1 MSRARTF
8 ADLATAYGQGN
19 ALGKRNMAFNGDMAV
34 SQRATS
40 TTNVG
45 ATSAH
50 NPTLDRYRYQAST
63 SGRAT
68 VSQAAITDLAGFRF
82 AQKIDVTTADTSIAA
97 GEYFIINQMF
107 EGFDVQRL
115 QYGTSDAKTVTVSFY
130 VKGTAKTYVAELV
143 TQSSFTSQ
151 TFNVTTSWNR
161 VSLTYPANTA
171 DTLNQDNTN
180 EFQLAIWL
188 HAGSSYSGGGSL
200 NSTWGTTAANRAVGI
215 GSIFSSTDNE
225 LFITGLQI
233 ETGDVA
239 TPFEY
244 ESFETNL
251 ARCQRYFYAPV
262 PKGTTSSYFCDAWA
276 YSSSLAAG
284 WITHPV
290 QMRTTPTL
298 TSSDGSNDF
307 SFYRNGGT
315 DYFDILVLNTANPRG
330 TMVYNDA
337 QISSTAGHAGAFY
350 NGDSTNCFLYLDAE
364 LS

>member
-8 ADLATAYGQGN
+8 ADLATSYGQGN
-19 ALGKRNMAFNGDMAV
+19 ALGKRNIAFNGDMAV

-40 TTNVG
+40 TTAVG
-45 ATSAH
+45 ATSSH
-50 NPTLDRYRYQAST
+50 YPTLDRFLYQANT

-68 VSQAAITDLAGFRF
+68 VSQATITDLPGFRF

-97 GEYFIINQMF
+97 GEYFIINQMI

-130 VKGTAKTYVAELV
+130 VKGTAKTYACEIL
-143 TQSSFTSQ
+143 TSASGTSK

-161 VSLTYPANTA
+161 VSLTFPANTS
-171 DTLNQDNTN
+171 DTVNQDNTN
-180 EFQLAIWL
+180 EFQLSIWL
-188 HAGSSYSGGGSL
+188 HAGSTYTGGTMSGAWGS
-200 NSTWGTTAANRAVGI
+200 TAANRAAGI

-244 ESFETNL
+244 ETFEASL

-262 PKGTTSSYFCDAWA
+262 TKAGGDHYFSNGWQYDA
-276 YSSSLAAG
+276 SNLLG
-284 WITHPV
+284 LIFHPV
-290 QMRTTPTL
+290 QMRTSPTVI
-298 TSSDGSNDF
+298 SADGTNYF
-307 SFYRNGGT
+307 SFYRAGAADHFN
-315 DYFDILVLNTANPRG
+315 DVVLNAG
-330 TMVYNDA
+330 NDKA
-337 QISSTAGHAGAFY
+337 TSIINATDMSGTAGHSGGMLASVNAFV
-350 NGDSTNCFLYLDAE
+350 FLSAE
-364 LS
+364 L

>member
-19 ALGKRNMAFNGDMAV
+19 ALGKRNIAINGDMAI

-40 TTNVG
+40 TTEVG
-45 ATSAH
+45 ATSSH
-50 NPTLDRYRYQAST
+50 YPTLDRFLYQANT

-97 GEYFIINQMF
+97 GEYFIINQMI

-115 QYGTSDAKTVTVSFY
+115 QYGTSDAKRVTVSFY
-130 VKGTAKTYVAELV
+130 VKGTAKTYACEIL
-143 TQSSFTSQ
+143 TSANGTSQ

-161 VSLTYPANTA
+161 VSLTFPANTG
-171 DTLNQDNTN
+171 DTVNQDNTN
-180 EFQLAIWL
+180 EFQLSIWL
-188 HAGSSYSGGGSL
+188 HAGSTYTGGTMSGAWGS
-200 NSTWGTTAANRAVGI
+200 TAANRAAGI

-244 ESFETNL
+244 ETYETNL
-251 ARCQRYFYAPV
+251 SRCQRYLQKWLADTGNDSFGAGHFWSDTTFIAEYHLQNTMRSPPALTFDGSFVFSSTGNDRTASNSGINRATKEQVQIQGNIPDNNEAGNPAFYR
-262 PKGTTSSYFCDAWA
+262 
-276 YSSSLAAG
+276 AA
-284 WITHPV
+284 
-290 QMRTTPTL
+290 
-298 TSSDGSNDF
+298 SSDADAF
-307 SFYRNGGT
+307 
-315 DYFDILVLNTANPRG
+315 IL
-330 TMVYNDA
+330 
-337 QISSTAGHAGAFY
+337 F
-350 NGDSTNCFLYLDAE
+350 DAE
-364 LS
+364 LT

>member
-19 ALGKRNMAFNGDMAV
+19 ALGKRNIAFNGDMAV

-40 TTNVG
+40 TTAVG
-45 ATSAH
+45 ATSSH
-50 NPTLDRYRYQAST
+50 YPTLDRYLYQAST

-97 GEYFIINQMF
+97 GEYFIINQMI
-107 EGFDVQRL
+107 EGFDAQRL
-115 QYGTSDAKTVTVSFY
+115 NYGTSDAKRVTVSFY
-130 VKGTAKTYVAELV
+130 VKGTAKTYVAELLT
-143 TQSSFTSQ
+143 TQKFTSQ

-161 VSLTYPANTA
+161 VSLTYPANTT
-171 DTLNQDNTN
+171 DTVNQDNTN

-188 HAGSSYSGGGSL
+188 HAGSTYSSGTI
-200 NSTWGTTAANRAVGI
+200 NSTWGTASANRAVGI

-251 ARCQRYFYAPV
+251 ARCQRYYYKPASANNVMGRLNSPAGNLNDFTGSINYPV
-262 PKGTTSSYFCDAWA
+262 TMRATPTITITDSVEAGTGDTLGGVTSTSSNIWGIEFA
-276 YSSSLAAG
+276 
-284 WITHPV
+284 
-290 QMRTTPTL
+290 R
-298 TSSDGSNDF
+298 
-307 SFYRNGGT
+307 
-315 DYFDILVLNTANPRG
+315 TANDSNAGRASLDVRG
-330 TMVYNDA
+330 EA
-337 QISSTAGHAGAFY
+337 
-350 NGDSTNCFLYLDAE
+350 DAE
-364 LS
+364 LT

>member
-19 ALGKRNMAFNGDMAV
+19 ALGKRNIAINGDMAI

-40 TTNVG
+40 TTAVG
-45 ATSAH
+45 ATSSH
-50 NPTLDRYRYQAST
+50 YPTLDRYLYQANT

-97 GEYFIINQMF
+97 GEYFIINQMI
-107 EGFDVQRL
+107 EGFDAQRL
-115 QYGTSDAKTVTVSFY
+115 NYGTSDAKTVTVSFY
-130 VKGTAKTYVAELV
+130 VKGTAKTYIAELLT
-143 TQSSFTSQ
+143 TQKFTSQ

-161 VSLTYPANTA
+161 VSLTSPANTG
-171 DTLNQDNTN
+171 DTVNQDNTN

-188 HAGSSYSGGGSL
+188 HAGSTYSSGTI
-200 NSTWGTTAANRAVGI
+200 NSTWGTTSANRAVGI

-233 ETGDVA
+233 ETGDLA

-251 ARCQRYFYAPV
+251 SRCQRYFRQIGTVRHQGANGDPV
-262 PKGTTSSYFCDAWA
+262 GQTIPLEPTMRAEPSVSGTNSTGGSHSIAGTGDFPNTQIIYSGTAATS
-276 YSSSLAAG
+276 G
-284 WITHPV
+284 
-290 QMRTTPTL
+290 
-298 TSSDGSNDF
+298 
-307 SFYRNGGT
+307 
-315 DYFDILVLNTANPRG
+315 
-330 TMVYNDA
+330 
-337 QISSTAGHAGAFY
+337 STAFIQFTGVVA
-350 NGDSTNCFLYLDAE
+350 DAE
-364 LS
+364 FS